1 MDLVIFVV
9 SKPELMRLPITKEVS
24 LTEVK
29 EKLEAEFPGIIVKW
43 MGPKGLIVHF
53 SDSHAA
59 AMVTLQ
65 KKHIMI
71 TEGFSS
77 MGRQML
83 FFLIVLLFG
92 IVIPFGI
99 YLLTFKPKQKIVM
112 DKVAAVVKENWGQAA
127 F

>member
-1 MDLVIFVV
+1 
-9 SKPELMRLPITKEVS
+9 MRLPIVKEVS

-43 MGPKGLIVHF
+43 MGPKSLIVHF
-53 SDSHAA
+53 PDSHAA

-83 FFLIVLLFG
+83 FFLIVIVLG

-99 YLLTFKPKQKIVM
+99 YLLTFKPKQK
-112 DKVAAVVKENWGQAA
+112 AVINKITPVIKDNWGQSS